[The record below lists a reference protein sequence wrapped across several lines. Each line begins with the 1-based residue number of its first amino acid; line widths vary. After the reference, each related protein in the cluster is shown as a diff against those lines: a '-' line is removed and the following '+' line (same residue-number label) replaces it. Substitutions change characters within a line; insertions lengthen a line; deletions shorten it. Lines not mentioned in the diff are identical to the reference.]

1 MFFKSKKVIGLDI
14 GTSSLKLAE
23 LDVSKNKATLVGFRL
38 APTPVNAVS
47 GGEIIDPSGL
57 SSAIAGLYAELG
69 SRRKNVAT
77 GMWGMA
83 VIVKRITMAQMDRKL
98 LNDQIRYE
106 AEQYIPFDINQVS
119 LAHHVLS
126 GPTSPETIDV
136 LLVAAQNELV
146 AQYQMA
152 IEGAGLTCGV
162 VDVNG
167 FALANCFEMNYGR
180 FPGENIGLLN
190 FGASVTNF
198 VVISNGD
205 VVFCRDVPVGGAN
218 YTNEISKNLGVSVQE
233 AEMLKLSAMAN
244 QEVPDEVMG
253 VISATNEAVAE
264 EIRNGLDFL
273 SATTNGLTLS
283 RCFVTGGAV
292 GTMGLLDAVS
302 RVTAL
307 VLEPFNPFAR
317 VQVASSKRLPA
328 DYVEQIGP
336 FAAIAMGLGMR
347 EVGDR

>member
-23 LDVSKNKATLVGFRL
+23 LDVSKGKATLTGFRL
-38 APTPVNAVS
+38 APTPANAVS
-47 GGEIIDPSGL
+47 GGEIIDSLALSGAVSGL
-57 SSAIAGLYAELG
+57 FQELG
-69 SRRKNVAT
+69 SKRKTVST

-83 VIVKRITMAQMDRKL
+83 VIVKRITMPQMDRKL

-119 LAHHVLS
+119 LAHHVLTA
-126 GPTSPETIDV
+126 PTSPDTTDV

-146 AQYQMA
+146 AQYQA
-152 IEGAGLTCGV
+152 SIEGAGLGCGI

-167 FALANCFEMNYGR
+167 FALANCFELNYGR

-205 VVFCRDVPVGGAN
+205 IVFCRDVPVGGSN
-218 YTNEISKNLGVSVQE
+218 YTNEISKSMGVSVQE

-244 QEVPDEVMG
+244 QEVPDEVMSL
-253 VISATNEAVAE
+253 ISSTNEAVAE
-264 EIRNGLDFL
+264 EIRNGIDFL
-273 SATTNGLTLS
+273 SATTNGLMLN
-283 RCFVTGGAV
+283 RCYVTGGSA
-292 GTMGLLDAVS
+292 GTIGLMDAVS
-302 RVTAL
+302 RVTGIA
-307 VLEPFNPFAR
+307 LEPFNPFAR
-317 VQVASSKRLPA
+317 IQIASSKRLPA
-328 DYVEQIGP
+328 DYIEQIVP
-336 FAAIAMGLGMR
+336 FAAIAMGLGLR
-347 EVGDR
+347 EVGDK